1 MSYLTCWNKFMTRH
15 SCYLLRNS
23 FFLIII
29 IIFIIEFI
37 LKLHSSFFNNHF
49 LLSFLLLTMSTTSP
63 SPTVSA
69 ATYDRGEAV
78 KQFDNTKLGVKGLID
93 SGIKT
98 IPSFFVHPPE
108 TLSDLNSR
116 SQSNIPTVDL
126 STISSSRATVVDHIR
141 RAAST
146 VGFFQV
152 INHGIPPELLHR
164 TLAAMK
170 AFHEQPPEQRSQVY
184 RREMGRGVSYISN
197 VDLFQSKAASWRD
210 TLQIRVGPVAA
221 DPEEVPEVCREEV
234 EGLGLGAERFR
245 ELVEGRVMVGHYYP
259 FCPQPDLTVGLN
271 SHADPGALT
280 VLLQDHVGGLQVRTN
295 EGWVDVK
302 PLPDSLVINIGDLL
316 QIISNEEYKS
326 AYHRVLANSSGEP
339 RVSVAVFLNPSNRE
353 KIFGPLPELTSAEK
367 PALYRNF
374 TFNEFMTRF
383 FKKELDGKSLTNF
396 FRM

>member
-1 MSYLTCWNKFMTRH
+1 
-15 SCYLLRNS
+15 
-23 FFLIII
+23 
-29 IIFIIEFI
+29 
-37 LKLHSSFFNNHF
+37 
-49 LLSFLLLTMSTTSP
+49 MSTTSP
-63 SPTVSA
+63 SPPVSA
-69 ATYDRGEAV
+69 VPYDRAEAV

-210 TLQIRVGPVAA
+210 TLQIRLGPVAA
-221 DPEEVPEVCREEV
+221 DREEVPEVCREEV
-234 EGLGLGAERFR
+234 LEWDKEVVRVGEVLLGLLSEGLGLGAERFR

-280 VLLQDHVGGLQVRTN
+280 VLLQDHVGGLQVRSK
-295 EGWVDVK
+295 EGWVDVN
-302 PLPDSLVINIGDLL
+302 PVPGALVINIGDLL

-353 KIFGPLPELTSAEK
+353 KLFGPLPELTSAEK

-396 FRM
+396 FRI